1 MRSRYK
7 INQNDGIH
15 FITSTTI
22 EWIPVF
28 ISDKHFQILI
38 NSLIFC
44 QRNKDLKVYAYVI
57 LENHFHMIV
66 SGSNLSRTV
75 QSLKR
80 FTAKQII
87 NFAEKQGKI
96 WLLNQLSFYKKR
108 FKTQSKNQLWQEGYH
123 PELIFNDKMLI
134 QKINYIHYNP
144 LKRGYVSKPEDW
156 KYSSARNFIFNDH
169 SVIELDMLPI
179 LLL

>member
-7 INQNDGIH
+7 ITQNDGLH

-28 ISDKHFQILI
+28 TSDNQFKIFID
-38 NSLIFC
+38 SVKFC
-44 QRNKDLKVYAYVI
+44 QKHKNLKVYAYVI

-66 SGSNLSRTV
+66 SGNNLSNTI

-80 FTAKQII
+80 YTTQQII
-87 NFAEKQGKI
+87 KLSEKQSKK

-108 FKTQSKNQLWQEGYH
+108 HKIQSKNQLWQEGFH
-123 PELIFNDKMLI
+123 PELIFNDRMLI
-134 QKINYIHYNP
+134 QKIEYIHYNP
-144 LKRGYVSKPEDW
+144 VKRGVVDRPEYW
-156 KYSSARNFIFNDH
+156 KYSSARNFILDDH
-169 SVIELDMLPI
+169 SVITLDMLPI
-179 LLL
+179 LLI